1 MSIVT
6 FWNSGK
12 EQTGKTLSIAA
23 ISTYMAIEH
32 NYRILVVSTGKGDKT
47 LDRCFWE
54 EKKVK
59 KNLGLFGPNTHI
71 AMEEG
76 ISGLIKIMKSNKLEP
91 ENITNYTKI
100 VFKDRLEILQTYKG
114 SQENY
119 KDFSRMYPEI
129 MTFYRELLS
138 NDEKKLVIE
147 ELVKNYGTTC
157 QLFELANVIG
167 ENISDKELL
176 NYYKKLAFNI
186 DVSPRYRF
194 EYRAY
199 GVYDRIRPNGI
210 IDNILSGNIDPKAI
224 TNIATLNRALYID
237 PLYII
242 KLGDDEYLKLFG
254 ITPRLKSKE
263 IFMNKRFSLSS
274 SIDAF
279 LSRYKIDSNVWQRNN
294 DLPLTDETVNEEC
307 KKLIRQR

>member
-129 MTFYRELLS
+129 I
-138 NDEKKLVIE
+138 N
-147 ELVKNYGTTC
+147 
-157 QLFELANVIG
+157 LANNYYDLVLVDLDTEIDETTTKQILDSSNLIIVNLSQRLASINNFINIREKQPMFSTKKSLLLIG
-167 ENISDKELL
+167 RYDKFSKYTIKNISRYMNEKNKVSTIPYNTLFFEAAEEAKVPDLFLKLRKTVDDEDRNGFFIAEVGRTAENI
-176 NYYKKLAFNI
+176 I
-186 DVSPRYRF
+186 YR
-194 EYRAY
+194 
-199 GVYDRIRPNGI
+199 
-210 IDNILSGNIDPKAI
+210 L
-224 TNIATLNRALYID
+224 
-237 PLYII
+237 
-242 KLGDDEYLKLFG
+242 
-254 ITPRLKSKE
+254 
-263 IFMNKRFSLSS
+263 
-274 SIDAF
+274 
-279 LSRYKIDSNVWQRNN
+279 Q
-294 DLPLTDETVNEEC
+294 DLQM
-307 KKLIRQR
+307 KMG